1 MTGGEC
7 IMLAHGIKKRNKREY
22 VLPICI
28 FILMMMLL
36 FYGITSV
43 TNSTA
48 KKEQET
54 LENAVVQSAVH
65 CYSVEGA
72 YPDSLSYLKKHYGLT
87 WNEKKYKVS
96 YEVVA
101 KNIRPEVKVIA
112 LQEQ

>member
-7 IMLAHGIKKRNKREY
+7 IMIYSIKKKSKKEY
-22 VLPICI
+22 ILPICI
-28 FILMMMLL
+28 FMLMILLL
-36 FYGITSV
+36 FYGVTSV
-43 TNSTA
+43 TNSTT

-96 YEVVA
+96 YEVIA
-101 KNIRPEVKVIA
+101 KNIRPEIKVIA

>member
-1 MTGGEC
+1 MMT
-7 IMLAHGIKKRNKREY
+7 HNIKKKSKKEY
-22 VLPICI
+22 IVPICV
-28 FILMMMLL
+28 FILMMVLL
-36 FYGITSV
+36 FYGVTSV
-43 TNSTA
+43 TNATA
-48 KKEQET
+48 KKEQES
-54 LENAVVQSAVH
+54 LQNAVVQSAVH

-101 KNIRPEVKVIA
+101 KNIRPEIKVIV

>member
-1 MTGGEC
+1 M
-7 IMLAHGIKKRNKREY
+7 IYSIKKKSKKEY
-22 VLPICI
+22 ILLICI
-28 FILMMMLL
+28 FMLMILLL
-36 FYGITSV
+36 FYGVTSV

-96 YEVVA
+96 YEVIA
-101 KNIRPEVKVIA
+101 KNIRPEIKVIA